1 MSEQKKWTSRDGTP
15 LECDPQD
22 PEDVSRWLL
31 RNLDRVEDDI
41 EDAGK
46 LSGRPGLHAF
56 ADLTRAEAA
65 ALRDRM
71 ETEWKRAT
79 GGDPLPAE
87 AAAMIDRYMAEEQG
101 RAEKVDTQALAAT
114 DMEQAGGK
122 SGIEGIRKGRE
133 VSARNRAAAAQ
144 SRRPDIAQ
152 IIQRLAVRPGTSG
165 DLWPALRAELEGELM
180 DPEETATAAGDLQY
194 QFRDQ
199 HDRPQTIST
208 RRFATRLSEARK
220 SQ

>member
-1 MSEQKKWTSRDGTP
+1 MSDDEPTAENLSDWT
-15 LECDPQD
+15 
-22 PEDVSRWLL
+22 L
-31 RNLDRVEDDI
+31 RNLDRLEDKI
-41 EDAGK
+41 EKAGK
-46 LSGRPGLHAF
+46 VSGRDGLHAL

-65 ALRDRM
+65 TVRDEI

-101 RAEKVDTQALAAT
+101 RAEKVDTQAQAAT
-114 DMEQAGGK
+114 DIEQAGGK
-122 SGIEGIRKGRE
+122 SGIEGARKARQ
-133 VSARNRAAAAQ
+133 VSMRNREAAAQ
-144 SRRPDIAQ
+144 SRRPDLAQ
-152 IIQRLAVRPGTSG
+152 IIQRLAALPGDSG
-165 DLWPALRAELEGELM
+165 ELWLALRDGLEREGM

-194 QFRDQ
+194 QYHDK
-199 HDRPQTIST
+199 HDRPQTISK